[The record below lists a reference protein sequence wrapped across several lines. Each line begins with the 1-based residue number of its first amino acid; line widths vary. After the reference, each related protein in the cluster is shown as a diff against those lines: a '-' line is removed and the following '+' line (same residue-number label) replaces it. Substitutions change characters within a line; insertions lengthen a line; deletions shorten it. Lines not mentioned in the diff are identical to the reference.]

1 MKVAVEMKPRA
12 ASSPNMALTAGKNVL
27 GTVCVCGCEPRHSP
41 HTRILQILTY
51 TADTSGTYTA
61 GTGYPW
67 KICTRSR
74 SPSSLDERNERQRDT
89 SEICD
94 QGQ

>member
-27 GTVCVCGCEPRHSP
+27 GTVCVCGPRGVSKDIVHQDITDIDLHCS
-41 HTRILQILTY
+41 
-51 TADTSGTYTA
+51 ADTSGTYTA
-61 GTGYPW
+61 GTTG
-67 KICTRSR
+67 RSR

>member
-51 TADTSGTYTA
+51 TA

>member
-61 GTGYPW
+61 GTPG
-67 KICTRSR
+67 RSR